1 MSDQLRICIATDAWL
16 PGIGGIENHVLHL
29 SAGLVRLGHEVT
41 VVTHQLSRH
50 APGIVSQTTSPVP
63 VVRLPGKLLMFK
75 DHDIAV
81 DPGMLRE
88 FRHTLERQEFDVVHG
103 QSEGSLLVFGALA
116 LARRQGLATV
126 LTRHSMLAMKPWLV
140 RPLLK
145 GLVRGLLGF
154 ADGVVAVSEACAREI
169 RLRRQVTRVIP
180 NGVDTEKFR
189 PMTEVRQRV
198 RSELELGADD
208 IVVGDIGRLHVNKGI
223 LMLLDVFEQLR
234 EQNPRLRLLLAGPG
248 PLRARIADR
257 TRAYSQQVRLL
268 DPLSYDRV
276 HLVLNAIDVFALP
289 SFGEAFGI
297 SLLEAMA
304 CGVPGIALNRW
315 GVTDLVRSGETG
327 YLVADAREFRKR
339 LEELSADAVLR
350 RRMGQAA
357 RIRAER
363 FSWQGVTEQTVSFYR
378 ELIAKK
384 AAER

>member
-1 MSDQLRICIATDAWL
+1 
-16 PGIGGIENHVLHL
+16 
-29 SAGLVRLGHEVT
+29 
-41 VVTHQLSRH
+41 
-50 APGIVSQTTSPVP
+50 
-63 VVRLPGKLLMFK
+63 
-75 DHDIAV
+75 
-81 DPGMLRE
+81 
-88 FRHTLERQEFDVVHG
+88 
-103 QSEGSLLVFGALA
+103 
-116 LARRQGLATV
+116 
-126 LTRHSMLAMKPWLV
+126 
-140 RPLLK
+140 
-145 GLVRGLLGF
+145 
-154 ADGVVAVSEACAREI
+154 
-169 RLRRQVTRVIP
+169 
-180 NGVDTEKFR
+180 
-189 PMTEVRQRV
+189 
-198 RSELELGADD
+198 
-208 IVVGDIGRLHVNKGI
+208 
-223 LMLLDVFEQLR
+223 
-234 EQNPRLRLLLAGPG
+234 
-248 PLRARIADR
+248 
-257 TRAYSQQVRLL
+257 LL